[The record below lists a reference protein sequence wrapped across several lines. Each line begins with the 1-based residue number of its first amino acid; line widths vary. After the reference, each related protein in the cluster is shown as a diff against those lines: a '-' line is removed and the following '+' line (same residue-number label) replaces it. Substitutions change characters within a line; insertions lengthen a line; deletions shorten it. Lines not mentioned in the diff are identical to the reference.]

1 MNDEMNQNFDH
12 EQETVVVRKED
23 LQIQPKPNRKVQS
36 GMFGIPE
43 YIGLGLGL
51 LSLLGV
57 LLFYL
62 FFVSPVNSDL
72 AKHKE
77 QRDKLEKEL
86 TDSRSK
92 FGNITT
98 TEGKVTE
105 LVNSVDS
112 FERSYLPFADVGKA
126 GLYQRIN
133 NMISAFGLTNVSGPD
148 YTPLEINDKQ
158 QSGGNQNEK
167 QGGRDK
173 LRSLFP
179 GIYISITLEGDYQN
193 LRKFIREMESSN
205 QFVVVNT
212 VELEGAEAKEK
223 REQKQIQQ
231 QTKTVQTTQTT
242 TDAMGNIVTVPVQ
255 TKVQVKPTPIPPKG
269 KTHGEIVSLRIE
281 MAAYFRRNNIPNVVN
296 SEVKQ

>member
-1 MNDEMNQNFDH
+1 MNNEMNQNFDR
-12 EQETVVVRKED
+12 EQETVVVKKED
-23 LQIQPKPNRKVQS
+23 LQIKPKQNRKVQS

-51 LSLLGV
+51 LSLLSV
-57 LLFYL
+57 LLFY
-62 FFVSPVNSDL
+62 FFVVSPANADL

-86 TDSRSK
+86 ADSKSK

-98 TEGKVTE
+98 TEGKVSE

-112 FERSYLPFADVGKA
+112 FERNYLPFADVGKA

-133 NMISAFGLTNVSGPD
+133 NMISAYGLTNVSGPD
-148 YTPLEINDKQ
+148 YTPLEISDKQ
-158 QSGGNQNEK
+158 QSSGQNEK

-223 REQKQIQQ
+223 REEKQKAQTQAKNVQPTVIQLDANGTPI
-231 QTKTVQTTQTT
+231 QTPIPKPT
-242 TDAMGNIVTVPVQ
+242 A
-255 TKVQVKPTPIPPKG
+255 KPTPIPPKG